1 MHYLV
6 GQVVEGVITD
16 IQPYGAFVYLDS
28 DHKGLINISE
38 ISRGYVKDVTK
49 FLTVGEKV
57 RVKVIDIDTTTHQC
71 KLSLKAVNRSIRHK
85 QKAHRVQKV
94 PKMVIGFQPLA
105 DHLDEWIDLQ
115 LHRRKNDD

>member
-6 GQVVEGVITD
+6 GQVVEGVITC

-28 DHKGLINISE
+28 DHKGLIHISE

-57 RVKVIDIDTTTHQC
+57 RVKVIDIDTSTNQC
-71 KLSLKAVNRSIRHK
+71 KLSLKAVNRNMARQK
-85 QKAHRVQKV
+85 QKVHRVQKV
-94 PKMVIGFQPLA
+94 PKMVIGFQVLA
-105 DHLDEWIDLQ
+105 DHLDEWIENQ
-115 LHRRKNDD
+115 IKREEK